1 MPTDDAHSSTESHR
15 QLVVSWSDRG
25 ALVTRARR
33 SDHKGTGVVD
43 MGSFSL
49 MHWIVV
55 LAIILILFG
64 AGKLPRV
71 MGDFAKGIKAFKAGM
86 REEDEADAPP
96 AAPAQ
101 VAPPSAAA
109 TAAAPADAGERPR
122 QPV

>member
-1 MPTDDAHSSTESHR
+1 
-15 QLVVSWSDRG
+15 
-25 ALVTRARR
+25 
-33 SDHKGTGVVD
+33 
-43 MGSFSL
+43 

-86 REEDEADAPP
+86 KEEDEAEAT

-101 VAPPSAAA
+101 VSPPSPA
-109 TAAAPADAGERPR
+109 TNSAAPAGSMAEHTREPAKTA
-122 QPV
+122 

>member
-1 MPTDDAHSSTESHR
+1 
-15 QLVVSWSDRG
+15 
-25 ALVTRARR
+25 
-33 SDHKGTGVVD
+33 

-86 REEDEADAPP
+86 REDDEPEAASSPAQVPP
-96 AAPAQ
+96 PVAAASTAAPA
-101 VAPPSAAA
+101 AAA
-109 TAAAPADAGERPR
+109 AAADRPHDR
-122 QPV
+122 V

>member
-1 MPTDDAHSSTESHR
+1 MQVLGSP
-15 QLVVSWSDRG
+15 
-25 ALVTRARR
+25 ARIELAQP
-33 SDHKGTGVVD
+33 SGVAA

-86 REEDEADAPP
+86 KEEDEAEAPP
-96 AAPAQ
+96 AQ
-101 VAPPSAAA
+101 VSPPGAAA
-109 TAAAPADAGERPR
+109 STAAPASAADRPR
-122 QPV
+122 EHA

>member
-1 MPTDDAHSSTESHR
+1 
-15 QLVVSWSDRG
+15 
-25 ALVTRARR
+25 
-33 SDHKGTGVVD
+33 

-86 REEDEADAPP
+86 AEDDAAPP
-96 AAPAQ
+96 PAQAQVPPPVVATTTTTAAP
-101 VAPPSAAA
+101 VAAA
-109 TAAAPADAGERPR
+109 ADRPHEHA
-122 QPV
+122 

>member
-1 MPTDDAHSSTESHR
+1 
-15 QLVVSWSDRG
+15 
-25 ALVTRARR
+25 
-33 SDHKGTGVVD
+33 

-86 REEDEADAPP
+86 REEDEEAPP
-96 AAPAQ
+96 APPPQ
-101 VAPPSAAA
+101 VAPPNAAA
-109 TAAAPADAGERPR
+109 TAAAPADVGERPR

>member
-1 MPTDDAHSSTESHR
+1 MDI
-15 QLVVSWSDRG
+15 
-25 ALVTRARR
+25 
-33 SDHKGTGVVD
+33 

-86 REEDEADAPP
+86 AEDDAAPP
-96 AAPAQ
+96 PAQAQVPPPVVATTTTTAAP
-101 VAPPSAAA
+101 VAAA
-109 TAAAPADAGERPR
+109 ADRPHEHA
-122 QPV
+122 

>member
-1 MPTDDAHSSTESHR
+1 
-15 QLVVSWSDRG
+15 
-25 ALVTRARR
+25 
-33 SDHKGTGVVD
+33 

-86 REEDEADAPP
+86 REEDEPETAPP
-96 AAPAQ
+96 VAQVPPPVAAASTAAPA
-101 VAPPSAAA
+101 AAA
-109 TAAAPADAGERPR
+109 DHSHER
-122 QPV
+122 V